1 MPHRQ
6 FPMARE
12 RLLVARTLIEITKG
26 LQRTYAN
33 PGEPLGTTVELL
45 FVGICVFIGHLEN
58 RPMSASMV
66 ARFLEIPRT
75 TAFRRLDKLLKR
87 GLVRRSG
94 RLYYLNETEFNKR
107 AAASI
112 PRVFRAISKMGEELS
127 KGKPKAA

>member
-12 RLLVARTLIEITKG
+12 RLLVARTIIEITKV

-33 PGEPLGTTVELL
+33 PGEPLGATRELL
-45 FVGICVFIGHLEN
+45 FVGMCVFIGHLEN
-58 RPMSASMV
+58 RPMSASKV

-75 TAFRRLDKLLKR
+75 TALRRLHKLIKR

-94 RLYYLNETEFNKR
+94 RFYYVNEAELNKR
-107 AAASI
+107 ADASI
-112 PRVFRAISKMGEELS
+112 PKVLQAVIQVGEQLS